1 MRQLKVY
8 VLASV
13 LYWCFCLT
21 AIAQTT
27 LSDAT
32 LKTTSQG
39 TRIEF
44 SFSETVKH
52 SYFTLQKPYR
62 VVIDLPNTQG
72 QFATITER
80 NSDRLVHKVR
90 TSKPKRASDFRI
102 VIETR
107 SKEDFTLGW
116 TGTTLWVQFSDPPP
130 AVPKLSVGQQ
140 PDRPTD
146 IIIALDAGHGGRDP
160 GSVGPTGTY
169 EKHVVLSIAKKV
181 AERIDATPGLRAVL
195 TRTDDY
201 YIKPSKR
208 PEIARQKMA
217 DLLISIHA
225 DAFTTPQPS
234 GASVWLLNN
243 RRANS
248 ELAKWLRNTEK
259 HSELLGGAGK
269 ILEETEED
277 EFLMRTL
284 LDMQTE
290 SSQQSSYQISKKMLL
305 ELNKVT
311 KLHKKSPQHAS
322 LAVLT
327 APDIPSI
334 LVEVGFISNPREEK
348 NLNWS
353 AHRERLAGSI
363 YDGIVKYFRVYPPE
377 GTLWAMQKNN
387 QPVEH
392 RVASGES
399 LTRIAQ
405 RYRVSVGAIKQ
416 HNGLTSDVIRVGQRI
431 KIPQG

>member
-8 VLASV
+8 VLAST
-13 LYWCFCLT
+13 LYWCCCVAAL
-21 AIAQTT
+21 AQTT
-27 LSDAT
+27 LSNAT
-32 LKTTSQG
+32 LKLTSQG
-39 TRIEF
+39 TRVEF
-44 SFSETVKH
+44 SLSEPVKH
-52 SYFTLQKPYR
+52 SYFTLQNPHR
-62 VVIDLPNTQG
+62 LVIDLPNTRG
-72 QFATITER
+72 QFSVITER
-80 NSDRLVHKVR
+80 KTDRLVQKVR
-90 TSKPKRASDFRI
+90 TSTPKKPSDFRI
-102 VIETR
+102 VLETR
-107 SKEDFTLGW
+107 AKEDFTIGW

-130 AVPKLSVGQQ
+130 SVPKLSVGQQ
-140 PDRPTD
+140 PERPTD

-169 EKHVVLSIAKKV
+169 EKHIVLSIAKKV
-181 AERIDATPGLRAVL
+181 AERINATPGLRAVL

-201 YIKPSKR
+201 YIKPSQR

-290 SSQQSSYQISKKMLL
+290 SSQQSSYQISKKMLS
-305 ELNKVT
+305 ELDKVT

-348 NLNWS
+348 NLNWA
-353 AHRERLAGSI
+353 AHRERLADSI
-363 YDGIVKYFRVYPPE
+363 HNGIVNFFRASPPE
-377 GTLWAMQKNN
+377 GTLWAMQKYN

-392 RVASGES
+392 MVASGDS
-399 LTRIAQ
+399 LSRIAH
-405 RYRVSVGAIKQ
+405 RYRVSVNAIKQ
-416 HNGLTSDVIRVGQRI
+416 HNRLKSDVIRVGQRI